1 LADVLM
7 RHSLCILEISLAL
20 LEFERTYECENVAF
34 EGGKSLDINNAVA
47 DEGVNGAKRI

>member
-1 LADVLM
+1 M
-7 RHSLCILEISLAL
+7 
-20 LEFERTYECENVAF
+20 NVKCAF

>member
-1 LADVLM
+1 LYS
-7 RHSLCILEISLAL
+7 RNIIGS

-47 DEGVNGAKRI
+47 DEGVNGAKRILALLRC